1 MATMKTL
8 NGYGFNA
15 TELNGKTS
23 DNYLE
28 KTDTASNSEK
38 LGGKAANRFV
48 QRVNN
53 VTPDKNGTLLV
64 DKLVGT
70 SNSVIALRNE
80 GNMPGINF
88 RSGDDLVCGLR
99 TVKNS
104 NRNGFPVLQQI
115 DSADDKS
122 TNIYTE
128 AYPPPCSRHQINGKL
143 INSVN
148 DVIDGY
154 GSASVLLLQNGIAR
168 IDFSAKI
175 ETAGTN
181 MNNYTWGLNRDYF
194 IAATGKTITPIT
206 GGVLEYLKSSGID
219 AERRGMGG
227 MLIVGDHFWVPARV
241 YDTGGNAGSW
251 ASGNIDVGT
260 CLFGTCYGTYR

>member
-23 DNYLE
+23 DNYLK

-64 DKLVGT
+64 NKLVGT
-70 SNSVIALRNE
+70 SNLVIELRNE
-80 GNMPGINF
+80 RNPGINF

-99 TVKNS
+99 AVTGS

-115 DSADDKS
+115 DSADNKS

-128 AYPPPCSRHQINGKL
+128 AYPPPCSRHQITGKL
-143 INSVN
+143 INSV
-148 DVIDGY
+148 DDAIDGY

-168 IDFSAKI
+168 IDFAVKI
-175 ETAGTN
+175 QTPGTN
-181 MNNYTWGLNRDYF
+181 MNNYKWGLNRDYF
-194 IAATGKTITPIT
+194 NAATGKTITPIY
-206 GGVLEYLKSSGID
+206 GGVLKYLKPFGID
-219 AERRGMGG
+219 AERQGMGG
-227 MLIVGDHFWVPARV
+227 TFVIRDQFWVPSRV
-241 YDTGGNAGSW
+241 HDAAGNVDSWTSGDIQAG
-251 ASGNIDVGT
+251 IH
-260 CLFGTCYGTYR
+260 LFGTCYGTY